1 MQHWQPNSIEP
12 EGVAQVVVGQLGQS
26 LDGQI
31 ATSTGCSK
39 YINGP
44 SGLKHLHMLRAWADA
59 VIVGV
64 GTVIEDNPR
73 LTVRLVSGE
82 NPMRLVLDP
91 RGRAPVNAT
100 LMTDQAARTVVLR
113 AVGATSNSLPST
125 VEEIRLADSDG
136 QLAPAAVLDWLAGQG
151 CQRVL
156 VEGGPATLAGF
167 LAAQCVDHLHLLTSA
182 VLLGM
187 GKPGL
192 NQPSL
197 SSLAQARRFR
207 ATAHLLGEDLLLACD
222 LRQRLTEGE
231 A

>member
-1 MQHWQPNSIEP
+1 MHHWQPNSIEP
-12 EGVAQVVVGQLGQS
+12 EGMAQVVVGQLGQS

-113 AVGATSNSLPST
+113 VVSAMSNSLPST
-125 VEEIRLADSDG
+125 VEEIRLAGSDG

-182 VLLGM
+182 VLLGK

-197 SSLAQARRFR
+197 SSLAQARRFH
-207 ATAHLLGEDLLLACD
+207 ATSHLLGEDLLLACD